1 MDMVIIVKLEIVVWV
16 LLKFYGFDFGYTTLS
31 YSEQL
36 SAYYMSPSNL
46 PKSFRRR

>member
-31 YSEQL
+31 YSEHLQL
-36 SAYYMSPSNL
+36 PAYYYVS
-46 PKSFRRR
+46 RVT